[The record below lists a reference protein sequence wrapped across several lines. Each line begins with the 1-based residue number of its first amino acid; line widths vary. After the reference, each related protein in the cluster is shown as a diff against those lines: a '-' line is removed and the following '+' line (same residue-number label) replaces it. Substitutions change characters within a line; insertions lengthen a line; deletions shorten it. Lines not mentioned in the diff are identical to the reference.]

1 MTGIKS
7 AIRSIQVDTGTDAT
21 LVEKEQGR
29 NLTNKRPANA
39 EILVADNTASMPA
52 EWLGDLPCVVLNTL
66 ETTQDNV
73 QRPTVIDWTI
83 PSTLTVER
91 VRQSLLSIEQFY
103 SLLGYEMHL
112 LQPHNGQSSLTNV
125 GTGGNVSIPIRHD
138 AEKGGFWIDYTFR

>member
-1 MTGIKS
+1 MVTDALSEQLTHVHTCATGEHRIMTGIKS

-39 EILVADNTASMPA
+39 EILVADNTASMHA

-91 VRQSLLSIEQFY
+91 VRRSLLSI
-103 SLLGYEMHL
+103 
-112 LQPHNGQSSLTNV
+112 
-125 GTGGNVSIPIRHD
+125 
-138 AEKGGFWIDYTFR
+138 